1 MPVVMM
7 FHAVPSQ
14 PACLQGIDSPLS
26 NLCMHILKT
35 KADEHETL
43 NMFALAHN
51 KGPSATTIVDDQIG
65 EVETGILPLYWRL

>member
-1 MPVVMM
+1 
-7 FHAVPSQ
+7 
-14 PACLQGIDSPLS
+14 
-26 NLCMHILKT
+26 MHILKT